1 MLDSLGE
8 LAALYRLAA
17 GAFIGGTLVSTGGHN
32 PLEAAAW
39 EVPVVTGPWMFNFEE
54 ISGLLCEA
62 GAMLRLD
69 DPVELA
75 DALLDLLGDASR
87 RRQMGQAGA
96 GVVAS
101 NGGARA
107 RLLAM
112 ADALL
117 AA

>member
-1 MLDSLGE
+1 MPVKQHRLTGIVIKGE
-8 LAALYRLAA
+8 H
-17 GAFIGGTLVSTGGHN
+17 GGHT

-87 RRQMGQAGA
+87 RRRWK
-96 GVVAS
+96 S
-101 NGGARA
+101 SWW
-107 RLLAM
+107 
-112 ADALL
+112 
-117 AA
+117 